1 MVANN
6 IMSLPPMGMG
16 QPGSPV
22 QQGGGGR
29 TDLVG
34 YHSILDA
41 RRSMGEGARTP
52 SADYPDG
59 YLGTITS
66 RREDRLLKT
75 IKNRLTQRS
84 YQRGVHKGSRIE
96 PGDYTWS
103 KDVNP
108 QAGLEAEADGC
119 ERWAPKGTPVERL
132 SHMGTNDVLSPQE
145 MAKIAP
151 QYGLAYKPDRDVVN
165 PARSERMSHYLPS
178 WH

>member
-1 MVANN
+1 MANN

-34 YHSILDA
+34 YRSILDA
-41 RRSMGEGARTP
+41 RRSMGDAKIP
-52 SADYPDG
+52 SAEYPDG
-59 YLGTITS
+59 YLGTITA
-66 RREDRLLKT
+66 RREDRLLKNV
-75 IKNRLTQRS
+75 KDRLTQRS

-96 PGDYTWS
+96 PGDYQWS

-108 QAGLEAEADGC
+108 QAGLEAEAHGGA
-119 ERWAPKGTPVERL
+119 RWAPKGNIVERL
-132 SHMGTNDVLSPQE
+132 QYVDKADVLSPSE

-151 QYGLAYKPDRDVVN
+151 QYGLEYKPNKDTTN
-165 PARSERMSHYLPS
+165 PIRSERMARYLPS
-178 WH
+178 WS

>member
-1 MVANN
+1 MANN

-34 YHSILDA
+34 YRSILDA
-41 RRSMGEGARTP
+41 RRSMGGEARTP

-66 RREDRLLKT
+66 RSEDKLLKKV
-75 IKNRLTQRS
+75 KNRLNQRS
-84 YQRGVHKGSRIE
+84 YQRGVHKGERID
-96 PGDYTWS
+96 PSDYAWR
-103 KDVNP
+103 DGVDP
-108 QAGLEAEADGC
+108 QAGLENEATGA
-119 ERWAPKGTPVERL
+119 RWSPRGNPVERL
-132 SHMGTNDVLSPQE
+132 AHGGDSDVLTPQE

-151 QYGLAYKPDRDVVN
+151 QYGLAYKPNKDVIN
-165 PARSERMSHYLPS
+165 PNRSERMSRYLPS
-178 WH
+178 WG

>member
-1 MVANN
+1 MANN

-34 YHSILDA
+34 YRSILDA
-41 RRSMGEGARTP
+41 RRSMGGEARTP

-66 RREDRLLKT
+66 RSEDKLLKKV
-75 IKNRLTQRS
+75 KNRLNQRS
-84 YQRGVHKGSRIE
+84 YQRGVHKGERID
-96 PGDYTWS
+96 PSDYAWR
-103 KDVNP
+103 DGVDP
-108 QAGLEAEADGC
+108 QAGLENEATGA
-119 ERWAPKGTPVERL
+119 RWSPRGNPVERL
-132 SHMGTNDVLSPQE
+132 AHGGNSDVLTPQE

-151 QYGLAYKPDRDVVN
+151 QYGLAYKPNKDVIN
-165 PARSERMSHYLPS
+165 PNRSERMSRYLPS
-178 WH
+178 WG